1 MAATAASVGH
11 TLPHTIDEKITT
23 STNSKRKTKRQSK
36 AKMPPNTQK
45 EEFNDLSW
53 KIIGAYFGSKSGR
66 PTRLIHHQ
74 LSSYNAFVDECIPDT
89 IKNYNAIL
97 ANNASSIAKEL
108 AAGADSATVSLPIG
122 ISINVD
128 NFRLLQPTIHENNGS
143 TSIMLPKEAR
153 LRGFTYSATMS
164 VNLNIKITVGSG
176 TTGQNPQTFH
186 RTLTDIHLGKLPVM
200 VGSKICVLNNSGS
213 EPADLGECSYDPGG
227 YFIINGSEKA
237 VLAQKRVANNA
248 ICCYDVRK
256 QNSKWSYSAE
266 VRSVPPDRAVSPKQI
281 CVNVLRRSVGIGCQ
295 LYVVIPRLQNP
306 IPLFILFR
314 AMGAKNDKEICE
326 FITLGIK
333 DRDPI
338 LLALR
343 GCVYDARD
351 IEDTEAARQAILAQA
366 KYAPDEKSA
375 NAAERREKHLN
386 DLIEN
391 DILPHCATTKQKLL
405 CLGMMTKQVLET
417 SFGWAQQSDRDAY
430 HNQRA
435 DTVGVLLGSLF
446 RTYYGR
452 MVKDMQKFLS
462 SEIDNGSWRAKNDYE
477 EIVNMTNVYKVL
489 KASKLET
496 GLRRA
501 LSTGDFAP
509 QGSSSP
515 KVGVAQMLSRLTYI
529 SALSH
534 LRRVVAPIEKS
545 GKLVAPRQLHST
557 SWGFVCP
564 AETPEG
570 AGVGIISNLSVLC
583 SLTPNLSTL
592 PLTPFLT
599 SLAIA
604 VETRAPSECL
614 GLTKIM
620 VNGAWTH
627 VTENGNAL
635 KNALDEARQRG
646 VVNPM
651 ISVSYDRLDDII
663 RIWSD
668 AGRFIRPL
676 LRVENSKVFLSESD
690 CRTWLNLTLGSG
702 DRKAPVSY
710 VDPEE
715 QRTSLVAMRPGEIN
729 HRHTHCEIHPS
740 TIFGILASS
749 IPFPDHNQSPRN
761 TYQCAMGKQAMG
773 VYVTNYAKGR
783 TDKTA
788 YVLATPMRPLV
799 DTRLTDILKLNDLP
813 SGEMLIVAIGTY
825 TGYNQEDSIIFNR
838 AAIERGMMAATI
850 YGTDKN
856 EERKGVG
863 DDEIRGIPNPGETRG
878 MKFANYDKIGP
889 DGLVAPNT
897 HLQNKDIIVGKY
909 SQIRANRNDPTK
921 TVKFKD
927 SSVMFRSNGEDC
939 YLDMNYT
946 GTNEDGHAFCKV
958 RVRRLR
964 QANLGDKFS
973 SRHGQKGTVGLILD
987 EADMPFMEDG
997 VRPDIIINPHC
1008 IPSRMTIAHLKETHL
1023 GLLLLHLGK
1032 LGDGTA
1038 FGDMPVSSVAEAL
1051 ARAGLSPYGN
1061 QVLHNGFTG
1070 EQIETKMFMGPCFY
1084 QRLKH
1089 MVADK
1094 QHSRGTG
1101 PRVVLTRQPAE
1112 GRSRDGGLRFGEMER
1127 DCTISHGASRFTKE
1141 RLYDV
1146 SDKYEMVTCGD
1157 CGMPAISTVPKES
1170 GRAFGHGG
1178 GATSQALQDRQIHH
1192 CRLCEN
1198 RSNFKVV
1205 AVPYAAKLLFQELT
1219 SLNIVPRFI
1228 TI

>member
-1 MAATAASVGH
+1 MDSVSGTAAATTASKTAASKTDYDDLAWKV
-11 TLPHTIDEKITT
+11 ID
-23 STNSKRKTKRQSK
+23 SYFDCKT
-36 AKMPPNTQK
+36 
-45 EEFNDLSW
+45 
-53 KIIGAYFGSKSGR
+53 GR
-66 PTRLIHHQ
+66 PTQLVHHQ
-74 LSSYNAFVDECIPDT
+74 LSSYDDFVQSSIPDT
-89 IKNYNAIL
+89 IHTFNPIIASDGGPS
-97 ANNASSIAKEL
+97 NNS
-108 AAGADSATVSLPIG
+108 DSASPSVTVSTTI
-122 ISINVD
+122 D
-128 NFRLLQPTIHENNGS
+128 NFKLLQPTIHENNGS
-143 TSIMLPKEAR
+143 TSVMLPKEAR
-153 LRGFTYSATMS
+153 LRGFTYSAIMS
-164 VNLNIKITVGSG
+164 VNLNIKITVAGNGGS
-176 TTGQNPQTFH
+176 NPQTFH
-186 RTLTDIHLGKLPVM
+186 KTLPDIHLGKLPVM
-200 VGSKICVLNNSGS
+200 VGSKICVLNDAGS
-213 EPADLGECSYDPGG
+213 DPADLGECSYDPGG

-237 VLAQKRVANNA
+237 VLAQKRVTNNA

-266 VRSVPPDRAVSPKQI
+266 VRSVPPDRVVSPRQI
-281 CVNVLRRSVGIGCQ
+281 CVNVLRRSSGLGSQ
-295 LYVVIPRLQNP
+295 LYAIIPRLRAP
-306 IPLFILFR
+306 VPLFILFR
-314 AMGAKNDKEICE
+314 ALGAKSDKEICE
-326 FITLGIK
+326 LITLEIK
-333 DRDPI
+333 QNDPV

-343 GCVYDARD
+343 GCVYDAQHVVD
-351 IEDTEAARQAILAQA
+351 MEQAKQVILGLS
-366 KYAPDEKSA
+366 KYAPDEKST
-375 NAAERREKHLN
+375 NATERREKHLN
-386 DLIEN
+386 DLIAN
-391 DILPHCATTKQKLL
+391 DILPHCTTVKQKLL
-405 CLGMMTKQVLET
+405 CLGQMTKQVLET
-417 SFGWAQQSDRDAY
+417 SFGWLSQSDRDAY

-435 DTVGVLLGSLF
+435 DTVGVMLASLF

-452 MVKDMQKFLS
+452 MVKDMQKILT
-462 SEIDNGSWRAKNDYE
+462 SEIENGAWRTKNEYE

-509 QGSSSP
+509 QGSTQP

-545 GKLVAPRQLHST
+545 GKLVAPRKLHST
-557 SWGFVCP
+557 SWGFICP

-570 AGVGIISNLSVLC
+570 AGVGLISNMSVLC
-583 SLTPNLSTL
+583 SISPNISTL
-592 PLTPFLT
+592 PLEPFLKA
-599 SLAIA
+599 LAIP
-604 VETRAPSECL
+604 VEELEPTACAK
-614 GLTKIM
+614 LTK
-620 VNGAWTH
+620 VNI
-627 VTENGNAL
+627 NGSWSHCAADGTKL

-646 VVNPM
+646 LVNPM
-651 ISVSYDRLDDII
+651 ISVSFDRLDNTI

-668 AGRFIRPL
+668 AGRFMRPL
-676 LRVENSKVFLSESD
+676 MRVEDGKTQIGEDDFKNWFH
-690 CRTWLNLTLGSG
+690 LTMGS
-702 DRKAPVSY
+702 RERRAPIVY

-715 QRTSLVAMRPGEIN
+715 QRTSLIAMRPYETN
-729 HRHTHCEIHPS
+729 SRHTHCEIHPS

-773 VYVTNYAKGR
+773 VYVTNYANGR

-788 YVLATPMRPLV
+788 YVLANPMRPLV

-813 SGEMLIVAIGTY
+813 SGAMLIVAIGTY

-838 AAIERGMMAATI
+838 ASVERGMMAATI

-863 DDEIRGIPNPGETRG
+863 DDEIRGVPNAAETRG
-878 MKFANYDKIGP
+878 MKFANYDKLGP
-889 DGLVAPNT
+889 DGLVPPNT

-921 TVKFKD
+921 TVKYKD

-987 EADMPFMEDG
+987 ESDMPFTEDG
-997 VRPDIIINPHC
+997 VRPDIIINPHA
-1008 IPSRMTIAHLKETHL
+1008 IPSRMTIAHLKETQL
-1023 GLLLLHLGK
+1023 GLLLLQMGK

-1038 FGDMPVSSVAEAL
+1038 FGDMPVASVAEAL

-1061 QVLHNGFTG
+1061 QVMHNGFTG
-1070 EQIETKMFMGPCFY
+1070 EQIETKIFTGPCFY

-1112 GRSRDGGLRFGEMER
+1112 GRARDGGLRFGEMER

-1146 SDKYEMVTCGD
+1146 SDKYEMVICGD
-1157 CGMPAISTVPKES
+1157 CGLPAISTIPKDS
-1170 GRAFGHGG
+1170 RWTMTQTG
-1178 GATSQALQDRQIHH
+1178 GAGSTALQDRQIHH
-1192 CRLCEN
+1192 CRMCEN

-1205 AVPYAAKLLFQELT
+1205 AIPYAAKLLTQELT

-1228 TI
+1228 TT